1 MNKYLLLLSILLLL
15 PVLVFSQT
23 NRYQISGTIVDSQTM
38 DPLPGANIS
47 FQNTTIGTSSDSN
60 GDFEFTANLAPGNF
74 RILFSFIGYS
84 RKVQQI
90 TLEDNLN
97 IDLGVIEL
105 NLDIIGADEVVI
117 TGASALTS
125 KRQIGNAISTVSA
138 EDLSLSG
145 ASSLDRA
152 LSGKISGALVQQ
164 NSGNPAGGIS
174 IRLRG
179 TGSLL
184 GSADPLYIVDGMI
197 MNNDSPQLVTLG
209 GYSQN
214 RLVDLN
220 PNDID
225 RIEVV
230 KGAAAAALYGSRAN
244 NGVVQI
250 FTKRGQ
256 SGEPRV
262 TYSSK
267 VNIDRVRNTLK
278 VNETPFNAAGNPVDR
293 FDAQDDIF
301 RTAAGTEQFLSVTG
315 GQNTTRYY
323 VSGSYL
329 NNEGVINNTDFQR
342 ATARLNLDQDLNDW
356 ATVSF
361 GFNYSYSESQEIPN
375 GGLNDNYG
383 ALTGFI
389 FGPNTIDPRPDPETG
404 VYPGGFIL
412 ANPLEVIDRYDIN
425 QTVNRINGN
434 TKLTLM
440 PYEGLSLDYTL
451 GIDTYSQ
458 VATFFIPVG
467 TTAPGLGQGFSRRAE
482 REFLQLNNDLNI
494 RYQTFLSRNLES
506 TTLVGGTM
514 QFEEFSTIGLE
525 SREFSPF
532 IQVVTGG
539 GNFAQPGESRAERV
553 IYGAFAQQ
561 TFGFQD
567 KLFVTAAGRFDAAS
581 SFGRDERWQFYPK
594 ISASYVLSE
603 ENFWQDTFSD
613 VITSFKLR
621 ASLGT
626 SGGLTAIGPFD
637 RFTRFSPTSVDGR
650 SALIPSSQQGALD
663 IKPERQKEL
672 ELGVDATFLNDRIS
686 LEFSWYD
693 QQTDDLLLTRSIA
706 PSTGSLS
713 RIGNFGTLENK
724 GIELM
729 VRAVPVNTSNLQW
742 TTSFTYSRN
751 KNKIDGIEN
760 DFLILGSS
768 FGQSAAKNGEALGV
782 FYSSFFERDANGE
795 IVLDANE
802 LPIRGDGSKVI
813 GDPNPDFTG
822 AFINSVQV
830 GSNWNFRM
838 QWDFV
843 YGNDVF
849 NFTRRLAALS
859 VFGTLDDPYGQEL
872 RGELPEGYSARVFG
886 IFENWV
892 EDGSYLKLRELSVSY
907 TAFPEF
913 LGLRSLQF
921 SLVGRNLLSIDNY
934 SGYDPELNTAG
945 QLTAVRGFDFVEVPI
960 PRSIQFGITANF

>member
-1 MNKYLLLLSILLLL
+1 MKKYILLSIFLIIPALL
-15 PVLVFSQT
+15 FSQT
-23 NRYQISGTIVDSQTM
+23 NQYQISGSVVDSQTGET
-38 DPLPGANIS
+38 LAGANIS
-47 FQNTTIGTSSDSN
+47 FQNTSIGTSADAEGN
-60 GDFEFTANLAPGNF
+60 FEFTANLEPGDY
-74 RILFSFIGYS
+74 RLLFSFIGYS
-84 RKVQQI
+84 RKTEPI
-90 TLEDNLN
+90 TLGNN
-97 IDLGVIEL
+97 QTIDIGAIEL
-105 NLDIIGADEVVI
+105 NPDVIGADEVVI

-184 GSADPLYIVDGMI
+184 GSGDPLYIVDGMI
-197 MNNDSPQLVTLG
+197 MNNDSPELVTLG
-209 GYSQN
+209 GYTQN

-220 PNDID
+220 PNDIES
-225 RIEVV
+225 IEVV

-256 SGEPRV
+256 SGEPRI

-267 VNIDRVRNTLK
+267 MNVDQVRNTLE
-278 VNETPFNAAGNPVDR
+278 VNQSPVNAAGDPVER
-293 FDAQDDIF
+293 FDPQEDIF
-301 RTAAGTEQFLSVTG
+301 RTASGSEQFLSITG

-329 NNEGVINNTDFQR
+329 NNQGVIDNTDFQR
-342 ATARLNLDQDLNDW
+342 ATTRMNLDQDLNNW
-356 ATVSF
+356 ATMSF
-361 GFNYSYSESQEIPN
+361 GINYTYSNSQEIPN
-375 GGLNDNYG
+375 GGLNDDYG

-404 VYPGGFIL
+404 VYPGGFVL
-412 ANPLEVIDRYDIN
+412 ANPLEVIDTYDIR
-425 QTVNRINGN
+425 QTVNRVGGN
-434 TKLTLM
+434 TKLTLT
-440 PYEGLSLDYTL
+440 PYDGFSVDYTL
-451 GIDTYSQ
+451 GVDTYSQ

-467 TTAPGLGQGFSRRAE
+467 TTAPGLGDGFSRRAE

-494 RYQTFLSRNLES
+494 RYQTFIGSDLES
-506 TTLVGGTM
+506 TTLVGGTV
-514 QFEEFSTIGLE
+514 QFEEYSNIGLE
-525 SREFSPF
+525 AREFSPF
-532 IQVVTGG
+532 IEVVSGG
-539 GNFAQPGESRAERV
+539 GNFAQPGESRGERV

-567 KLFVTAAGRFDAAS
+567 KLFLTAAGRFDAAS
-581 SFGRDERWQFYPK
+581 SFGLEERWQFYPK
-594 ISASYVLSE
+594 VSASYVVSE
-603 ENFWQDTFSD
+603 ENFWRDTFGD
-613 VITSFKLR
+613 TFNSFKVR

-650 SALIPSSQQGALD
+650 SALVPSSQLGALD
-663 IKPERQKEL
+663 VKPERQTEL
-672 ELGVDATFLNDRIS
+672 ELGVDATFLDDRVS
-686 LEFSWYD
+686 MEFSWYD

-706 PSTGSLS
+706 PSSGSLS

-729 VRAVPVNTSNLQW
+729 LKAVPVQTSNLQW
-742 TTSFTYSRN
+742 TSSFTYSRN
-751 KNKIDGIEN
+751 ENKIDGIEN

-782 FYSSFFERDANGE
+782 FYSTYFERDGNGE
-795 IVLDANE
+795 IVLDDDG
-802 LPIRGDGSKVI
+802 LPVAGSGSQVI
-813 GDPNPDFTG
+813 GDPNPDFSG
-822 AFINSVQV
+822 AFINSVQL
-830 GSNWNFRM
+830 GDHWNFNM

-849 NFTRRLAALS
+849 NFTRRLAALGA
-859 VFGTLDDPYGQEL
+859 FGTLDDPNGREL
-872 RGELPEGYSARVFG
+872 RGELPTGYSGRVFS

-892 EDGSYLKLRELSVSY
+892 EDGSYLKLRELAVSY
-907 TAFPEF
+907 TAFPEI
-913 LGLRSLQF
+913 LGLRSVQF
-921 SLVGRNLLSIDNY
+921 SLIGRNLLSIDNY

-960 PRSIQFGITANF
+960 PRSIQIGITANF